1 VDPLYDVMLG
11 HDTVSIWSKL
21 ANQGFVFNSSNVT
34 QLYNIILRTGDKKT
48 FDMGV
53 LYDDCLLKFHLEFR
67 ADNSDQICDTNVTN
81 ESMIILKSAIDEELD
96 INKIS
101 GIKTSI
107 ENNVLV
113 LTFDK

>member
-1 VDPLYDVMLG
+1 M
-11 HDTVSIWSKL
+11 
-21 ANQGFVFNSSNVT
+21 N
-34 QLYNIILRTGDKKT
+34 
-48 FDMGV
+48 
-53 LYDDCLLKFHLEFR
+53 
-67 ADNSDQICDTNVTN
+67 
-81 ESMIILKSAIDEELD
+81 ILKTAVDEELD